1 MMENMGRADLSIVLA
16 LANLLDAL
24 PKVSKDRQL
33 LEIIA
38 RHNDFQED
46 LEKYLAE
53 VFSKRR

>member
-1 MMENMGRADLSIVLA
+1 MENMGRADLSIVLA

-24 PKVSKDRQL
+24 PKASKDRQL

>member
-1 MMENMGRADLSIVLA
+1 MENMGRADLSIVLA

-24 PKVSKDRQL
+24 PKASADRQL

-38 RHNDFQED
+38 RHKDFHEE

-53 VFSKRR
+53 AFSERR